1 MHYSMIMQNKLN
13 STDRNQPLFSLM
25 LFLPSTDTTKNKLL
39 LQYKKLAVRNE
50 STQDYQ
56 KITNCIIPNWNHK
69 FGSKMFSQLSFRQS
83 LMITQNWTN
92 SQVLWGQISSNPE
105 LLEAVEIAPIKKS
118 LQVFWFLS

>member
-56 KITNCIIPNWNHK
+56 KITNCIILN
-69 FGSKMFSQLSFRQS
+69 
-83 LMITQNWTN
+83 
-92 SQVLWGQISSNPE
+92 
-105 LLEAVEIAPIKKS
+105 
-118 LQVFWFLS
+118 